1 MACTGSKAEAADL
14 ARELFPQG
22 PSTLGGLALGQ
33 LKTNIAR
40 NAVRVAL
47 DQGNTDLAEDQLQ
60 AALTLTPNDSDSLDN
75 LRLIRLRQRMHDAM
89 PLGASS

>member
-1 MACTGSKAEAADL
+1 MARTGTKAEAADL
-14 ARELFPQG
+14 ARELFAQG
-22 PSTLGGLALGQ
+22 PPTLGGLALGH
-33 LKTNIAR
+33 LKTHIAR

-75 LRLIRLRQRMHDAM
+75 LRLIRLRQSMHGPM